1 MPNIDALAN
10 FSLRG
15 KVVAVSSSEEHL
27 FSKTEMPQIS
37 LLEGYGVE
45 GDAHAGT
52 TVQHRSRV
60 AQDPSQA
67 NLRQVHLIHC
77 ELHNELVQS
86 GYPIKAGELGENI
99 TTEGIDL
106 LGLPVDSLLCIGTS
120 AVVRITGLRNPCA
133 QIDNYMPGL
142 LKEVVSRDRNGI
154 VIRKAGVMSV
164 VSQSGTVRPGD
175 LITIQ
180 LPPPPYR
187 PLERV

>member
-1 MPNIDALAN
+1 MPNTDAFAN

-15 KVVAVSSSEEHL
+15 KVVAVSSSKEHL
-27 FSKTEMPQIS
+27 FSKTEAAQIY

-45 GDAHAGT
+45 GDAHAGVS
-52 TVQHRSRV
+52 VQHRSRV
-60 AQDPSQA
+60 AQDPSQP

-77 ELHNELVQS
+77 ELHNELAQS

-106 LGLPVDSLLCIGTS
+106 LGLPVDSLLRIGNS

-133 QIDNYMPGL
+133 QIDSHMPGL
-142 LKEVVSRDRNGI
+142 LKKVVSRDENGA

-164 VSQSGTVRPGD
+164 VFQSGIVRAGD
-175 LITIQ
+175 SITIE

-187 PLERV
+187 QLERV